1 MIMDKYSLIYTTVFV
16 LDRLVD
22 IEESLIV
29 QGQVK
34 SQTTHV
40 WLYTGRQIVCL
51 DQKLQDV
58 VSDRVSKVLAIS
70 LKK

>member
-40 WLYTGRQIVCL
+40 WLYRQIVCL